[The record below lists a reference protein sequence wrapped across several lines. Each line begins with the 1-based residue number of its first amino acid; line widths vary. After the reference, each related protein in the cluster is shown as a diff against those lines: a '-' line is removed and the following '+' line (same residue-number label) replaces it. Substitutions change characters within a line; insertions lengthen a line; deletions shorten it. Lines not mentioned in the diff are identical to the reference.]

1 MGLRTRIA
9 TGAVAAVLALA
20 VTGSA
25 AAAAFE
31 PPARASAASESGL
44 TDARVLAMFAALLD
58 RLVANGTIT
67 AEQKD
72 KILEAVRAAAE
83 RRDGEH
89 TLKRILGG
97 LLGLAA
103 RYLGLEAA
111 DVKEALGSG
120 MSLGQLADA
129 TEGKSRA
136 ELITSLVV
144 ETTARVDRA
153 LAEGHLTA
161 EEAERAKAGLTE
173 RVTAFVDRVHEKD
186 DERTTEKKER
196 AKEKAERAKERAEK
210 KLEHAKKKLE
220 RAKERAAKKLERAKE
235 RFERARERSGSS

>member
-1 MGLRTRIA
+1 MNEMGLRTRIA
-9 TGAVAAVLALA
+9 TGVVAAALALA

-31 PPARASAASESGL
+31 PPARTSAASESGV
-44 TDARVLAMFAALLD
+44 TDARVVAMFAALLD

-72 KILEAVRAAAE
+72 KILEAVRAAGQ
-83 RRDGEH
+83 RRDGEQA
-89 TLKRILGG
+89 LKRILSG
-97 LLGLAA
+97 LMGLAVQ
-103 RYLGLEAA
+103 YLGLETA

-136 ELITSLVV
+136 ELITALIV
-144 ETTARVDRA
+144 ETTALVDRA
-153 LAEGHLTA
+153 LAGGHLTS

-186 DERTTEKKER
+186 EERTTEKKER
-196 AKEKAERAKERAEK
+196 AKEKAEK
-210 KLEHAKKKLE
+210 KLEHAKKKFE
-220 RAKERAAKKLERAKE
+220 RAKEKAAKQLERARE
-235 RFERARERSGSS
+235 RFERAREKAGSS